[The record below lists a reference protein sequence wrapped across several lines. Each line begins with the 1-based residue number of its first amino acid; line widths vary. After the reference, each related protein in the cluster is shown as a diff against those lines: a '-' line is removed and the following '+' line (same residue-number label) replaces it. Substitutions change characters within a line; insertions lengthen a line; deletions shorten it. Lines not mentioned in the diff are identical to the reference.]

1 MKEKIEIIYEDEN
14 VIAVSKASGIYTI
27 ARHGQDKTKTVLYI
41 LSKQIGEKLIPIH
54 ILDVGASGALVFAKN
69 ANAYEYIRSQF
80 ENKTVVRKYIAL
92 LSGFVQEDE
101 GKISKP
107 ILVSGDDVS
116 IDVAGREAITKFKV
130 LERFKSYTLVE
141 VLPVTSMKCQ
151 LRAHFWS
158 IGNPLAI
165 DAEFGVNEPILLS
178 LLKRKYKPKKGQ
190 QERPLISRLTLH
202 LESLA
207 LKVPNISWKKI
218 FISSLPKDFEITLN
232 KLEKYGR

>member
-27 ARHGQDKTKTVLYI
+27 AGDGQDKTKTVLHI

-54 ILDVGASGALVFAKN
+54 ILDVEASGVLVFAKN
-69 ANAYEYIRSQF
+69 ATAYEYIRSQF
-80 ENKTVVRKYIAL
+80 ENKTVVRKYITL

-101 GKISKP
+101 GEINMP
-107 ILVSGDDVS
+107 ILISSGDVS
-116 IDVAGREAITKFKV
+116 IDVTGKEAITKFKV

-141 VLPVTSMKCQ
+141 AFPVTSMRCQ

-158 IGNPLAI
+158 IGNPIAI

-178 LLKRKYKPKKGQ
+178 SIKRKYKSKKGQ

-202 LESLA
+202 LESLT
-207 LKVPNISWKKI
+207 LKVPNTNEKRT

>member
-27 ARHGQDKTKTVLYI
+27 AHHGQDKTKTVLYI
-41 LSKQIGEKLIPIH
+41 LSKQIRQKLTPIH
-54 ILDVGASGALVFAKN
+54 ILNVGASGVLVFAKN

-101 GKISKP
+101 SKINKP
-107 ILVSGDDVS
+107 ILISGDDVS
-116 IDVAGREAITKFKV
+116 IDVTGKEAITKFKV

-141 VLPVTSMKCQ
+141 ALPVTSMKCQ

-202 LESLA
+202 LESLT
-207 LKVPNISWKKI
+207 LKVPNISWEKI